1 MTRGEYHFQVV
12 SGLDHPPTL
21 VQGTELL
28 LLLQEG
34 ALPGPTVPP

>member
-12 SGLDHPPTL
+12 SGLDRPPTL
-21 VQGTELL
+21 VQGTGLP

-34 ALPGPTVPP
+34 ALPGPTLLP